1 MSGEQTR
8 ETPLAWSQAG
18 DAFDVPDAAVLWR
31 VRRLS
36 GNIKGGAPELV
47 YGPDGLPLMVDITIG
62 PADFMEAVEAKP
74 GKYRLDALDELRK
87 PVAAVP
93 PAYFVI
99 SSANAPRSERHES
112 ATSDVALRTLA
123 DALRQQSDKLG
134 EVFKQQADQINGLIS
149 QVRDFAQC
157 LAAGRSEL
165 PPAPGGAAP
174 APRNGTA
181 ESDNQDDEQSDD
193 QDDDQNDDQS
203 DDEDAEADEGAAK
216 QAPDWFD
223 RVQGFCTH
231 VPAANLHEVGSLIVE
246 HGGKLVG
253 DAVRNLVTEG
263 IGIPGLLGKNGDGS
277 TGGGS

>member
-1 MSGEQTR
+1 MSGQQTR

-18 DAFDVPDAAVLWR
+18 DAFDVPDTAELWR

-99 SSANAPRSERHES
+99 SSANAPRSERHEN

-157 LAAGRSEL
+157 LAAGRPEL

-174 APRNGTA
+174 PPRNGTA
-181 ESDNQDDEQSDD
+181 ERDDEDED
-193 QDDDQNDDQS
+193 QDDDEDEDHDDES
-203 DDEDAEADEGAAK
+203 DGEDAEADEGAAK
-216 QAPDWFD
+216 QGPDWFD

-231 VPAANLHEVGSLIVE
+231 VPAESLHEVGALIVE
-246 HGGKLVG
+246 HGGKVVG
-253 DAVRNLVTEG
+253 DAVRNLVKEG
-263 IGIPGLLGKNGDGS
+263 IGIPGLLGKSGDGS
-277 TGGGS
+277 TGGGA